1 MKLKS
6 FAYLKKTGTCSDK
19 ETIQGKE
26 PKQEEETF
34 FELKKN
40 FKEIFPKKI
49 TVKPFDGDDSY
60 FSPVN
65 MAKDFHPND
74 SLMESGYCYGC
85 INFVIDAPGTLQEIG
100 WCKRIDENGAMGF
113 RRILSTVKV
122 RQCKGKVESTVTFAV
137 SGANGEMLF

>member
-1 MKLKS
+1 MNLKLRS
-6 FAYLKKTGTCSDK
+6 FAHLKKPQPK
-19 ETIQGKE
+19 EQPKE
-26 PKQEEETF
+26 QPKPQPKQS
-34 FELKKN
+34 KPQSKPQP
-40 FKEIFPKKI
+40 KEQTEKI

-85 INFVIDAPGTLQEIG
+85 INFVVDAPGTLQEIG

-122 RQCKGKVESTVTFAV
+122 RQCKGRVESTVTFDV
-137 SGANGEMLF
+137 SGVNGEMLF